1 MKNTRIVSIKRKKEN
16 ERRTKKR
23 RRRKSTNRVTVLQAI
38 KRIRKAIDLSK
49 VNVEVVNVK

>member
-23 RRRKSTNRVTVLQAI
+23 RRTKSTNRVTVLQAI